1 MKSRR
6 RTIEA
11 PKRGVGTMF
20 FLYLDLEALLNR
32 NPEKKRI
39 YDKESDDGR
48 RRMLD
53 RYKAELEKEIVDNDI
68 VMIPYWFDILETRY
82 SASSGFVRVLEKF
95 QYQQI
100 RLIKEYTYQ
109 LQKRDDVWYVVGYSV
124 LNKGTE

>member
-1 MKSRR
+1 
-6 RTIEA
+6 
-11 PKRGVGTMF
+11 
-20 FLYLDLEALLNR
+20 EALLTR
-32 NPEKKRI
+32 TPEKKRV

-53 RYKAELEKEIVDNDI
+53 RYKEELEREIVDNDI
-68 VMIPYWFDILETRY
+68 VTIPYWFEILETRY
-82 SASSGFVRVLEKF
+82 SAASGIVRVLQKF

-100 RLIKEYTYQ
+100 RLVKEYTYQ